1 MFQCLVM
8 YILAEIQFTMF
19 TPRLAISYSATILR
33 ISHVCV
39 AYEHLSMSRQAP
51 LVCQLKVT
59 AAACHVTVQL
69 GGTSVYSGTTLLFKC
84 GAFSLSRWRNLL

>member
-19 TPRLAISYSATILR
+19 TPRLAISYSATLLR

-39 AYEHLSMSRQAP
+39 
-51 LVCQLKVT
+51 
-59 AAACHVTVQL
+59 
-69 GGTSVYSGTTLLFKC
+69 C
-84 GAFSLSRWRNLL
+84 GV